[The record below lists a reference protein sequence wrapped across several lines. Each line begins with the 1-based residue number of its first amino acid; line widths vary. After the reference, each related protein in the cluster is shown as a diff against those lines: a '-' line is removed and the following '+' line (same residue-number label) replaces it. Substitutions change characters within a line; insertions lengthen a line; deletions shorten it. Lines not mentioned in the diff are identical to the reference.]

1 MKCRRSLRSDS
12 PEADIDMV
20 LEHADTE
27 IFTGDV
33 TLRRVFSVQRE
44 RDGTCAS
51 HARRSPFTRRSTPDQ
66 DADVTNSCATCEH
79 CGFAYGQKK
88 RRACENEA
96 GHGGVV
102 VQQKWSIKNNTIR
115 EAPVTSPNA
124 ITTTATYVETRP
136 RPDDVITTA
145 PVTSPRGVTATTYV
159 ETRTRPDNA
168 ITTAPVTSPRG
179 VTTTTYVETRTRP
192 DNAITTAPV
201 TSPKGVTATT
211 YVDTRTRPDNA
222 ITTAPV
228 TSPRGVT
235 TTTYVETRRRQDIIQ
250 MHRPVQDWKLETVH
264 VESAVAQKAREPE
277 PVPTSVRPGDARG
290 PEPSLESA
298 FEEALENVTDAD
310 SSFHEEEKN
319 AEKTAAATDE
329 VDLSRYDFAKLTR
342 PPPTSS
348 CECIADDRSSRSL
361 NDVDTDTSCARSG
374 GDVTTDDSE
383 PEWADYAG
391 EKRGSFGQLIGDTL
405 RMTEELLA
413 TFEQIDDDDGDDE
426 DVAGVDS
433 TPGDSQAAVTTE
445 SPDLPRSQPVV
456 EDRVAQLTSTV
467 ESVSVLPDDH
477 VSSVPLVDGPAK
489 INSGESEEQSLAG
502 GHEELRQEVYV
513 ANTVADSEE
522 CFFPYLEVIPPSS
535 PRLRKAPCIVEPSTP
550 VHKPPKREAIFSDL
564 VASRADTD
572 DVAEARSRGATP
584 DVDPLFV
591 QASRDVAYDSGSDV
605 LGDMCVTT
613 DEEPDL
619 DALVESNT
627 KTSVVARTSTEHEG
641 GVVAGDHSPE
651 VGHAVNGSDTDRRS
665 PNSKKKRKY
674 VGARKRVDVTKFA
687 QFHPVDVVERSPD
700 EGSSRVEAHDAEVM
714 KTETEV
720 IMTQDNKENT
730 AQPPDA
736 LSRPSY
742 VDEREETITD
752 DISAHVEIDNTVT
765 ADAVSAEVDERDKRR
780 DVETGDTEKRK
791 PAEAYTT
798 ELPEGADQPEE
809 SADDGWRTVL
819 CEESSQ
825 LADSP
830 CQLRPSPSPSPS
842 GARYV
847 YRASSTRGNTERFDE
862 VKRRA
867 GLDVDKAL
875 MATAVDGDDAEE
887 KVVSEELDIKKVT
900 LFFTLPKELGPVL
913 PPRRP
918 PGSTGG
924 KKRIHIRR
932 VTRIKADGTVEVIQE
947 PTVQTIR
954 YTPAAITT
962 TATVAPSGET
972 IRYTPA
978 AITTT
983 ATVAPFGET
992 KGETPQRS
1000 ADSGHAASNGAE
1012 GKPLAQNTRQ
1022 REPVPIEI
1030 NMKYRHTKL
1039 RKYCKVAPLKRCAV
1053 EPPSVSPVVAPSVD
1067 QNGTP
1072 DGANKE
1078 ATHASPRA
1086 EKRSTD
1092 KDVGETVNGTVDQRD
1107 IRLDGDGHSVDSN
1120 STGEAD
1126 IGVANGIETA
1136 VTETNSKMLQTQAT
1150 NAISPQQNG
1159 GVSKAKLPP
1168 PKVKPK
1174 PKIPSWLATQLSTDK
1189 GDDVEKR
1196 GDDVNDDKVTESA
1209 AGPAVHR
1216 ETTTA
1221 PSATRS
1227 FKETTL

>member
-1 MKCRRSLRSDS
+1 M
-12 PEADIDMV
+12 
-20 LEHADTE
+20 
-27 IFTGDV
+27 
-33 TLRRVFSVQRE
+33 
-44 RDGTCAS
+44 
-51 HARRSPFTRRSTPDQ
+51 
-66 DADVTNSCATCEH
+66 
-79 CGFAYGQKK
+79 
-88 RRACENEA
+88 
-96 GHGGVV
+96 
-102 VQQKWSIKNNTIR
+102 QQKWSIKNNTIR
-115 EAPVTSPNA
+115 EAPVTSPSA
-124 ITTTATYVETRP
+124 IATTA
-136 RPDDVITTA
+136 
-145 PVTSPRGVTATTYV
+145 TYV

-168 ITTAPVTSPRG
+168 TTTAPVTSPRG
-179 VTTTTYVETRTRP
+179 VTTTTFVETRTRP
-192 DNAITTAPV
+192 DNV
-201 TSPKGVTATT
+201 
-211 YVDTRTRPDNA
+211 

-235 TTTYVETRRRQDIIQ
+235 TTTYVETRRRQDIVEV
-250 MHRPVQDWKLETVH
+250 HRPVQDWKLETVH
-264 VESAVAQKAREPE
+264 VESAVAQEASKPEPE
-277 PVPTSVRPGDARG
+277 PVPMSVRPVDARA
-290 PEPSLESA
+290 PELSLESA

-319 AEKTAAATDE
+319 AEKSAAATDD
-329 VDLSRYDFAKLTR
+329 VDLSPYDLARLTR

-361 NDVDTDTSCARSG
+361 NDVDTDTSCARSC

-413 TFEQIDDDDGDDE
+413 TFEQIDDSNDE

-433 TPGDSQAAVTTE
+433 TPGDSQAVVTTE
-445 SPDLPRSQPVV
+445 TPDLPRSQPVV
-456 EDRVAQLTSTV
+456 QDRVVQLTSKV
-467 ESVSVLPDDH
+467 ESVSVLPH
-477 VSSVPLVDGPAK
+477 GRVSSVQFVDGPAK
-489 INSGESEEQSLAG
+489 TNSGEGDEQSLAG

-535 PRLRKAPCIVEPSTP
+535 PRLRTAPCIVEPSTP
-550 VHKPPKREAIFSDL
+550 VHEPPKREAIFSDL
-564 VASRADTD
+564 VVSRADVDADEVT
-572 DVAEARSRGATP
+572 EARSRGATP
-584 DVDPLFV
+584 DVDRLFV

-627 KTSVVARTSTEHEG
+627 KTSVVARTSTEQEA
-641 GVVAGDHSPE
+641 GVVAGDHSLQ
-651 VGHAVNGSDTDRRS
+651 AVNGSDTDKRS
-665 PNSKKKRKY
+665 PNTKKKRKY
-674 VGARKRVDVTKFA
+674 VGARKRVDVTQFA
-687 QFHPVDVVERSPD
+687 QFRPVDVVERSPD
-700 EGSSRVEAHDAEVM
+700 EGSVRVEAQDAEVT
-714 KTETEV
+714 KTETDT
-720 IMTQDNKENT
+720 IITQHNKDNT
-730 AQPPDA
+730 ARSPDA
-736 LSRPSY
+736 QSSPSY
-742 VDEREETITD
+742 MNERKETITD
-752 DISAHVEIDNTVT
+752 DVVRDVKIDNTLT
-765 ADAVSAEVDERDKRR
+765 ADGVAAEVDERDKRR
-780 DVETGDTEKRK
+780 DVETADTEKRK

-798 ELPEGADQPEE
+798 ELPEGAEQPEE

-819 CEESSQ
+819 CEESSE

-830 CQLRPSPSPSPS
+830 CQLRTTPSPS

-847 YRASSTRGNTERFDE
+847 YRASSTRGNTDRFDE

-962 TATVAPSGET
+962 TATVAPSGEQK
-972 IRYTPA
+972 R
-978 AITTT
+978 
-983 ATVAPFGET
+983 
-992 KGETPQRS
+992 ETPQKS

-1012 GKPLAQNTRQ
+1012 GKPLAQNTR
-1022 REPVPIEI
+1022 RTEPVPIEI

-1053 EPPSVSPVVAPSVD
+1053 EAPSVSPAVAPSGD
-1067 QNGTP
+1067 QNGSP
-1072 DGANKE
+1072 DLAYKE
-1078 ATHASPRA
+1078 TTRASPRA
-1086 EKRSTD
+1086 EKRSAD
-1092 KDVGETVNGTVDQRD
+1092 KDFGETVNGTDDQRD
-1107 IRLDGDGHSVDSN
+1107 TRLDGDGHGVDLN
-1120 STGEAD
+1120 STGGAD
-1126 IGVANGIETA
+1126 IGVANGIEKA
-1136 VTETNSKMLQTQAT
+1136 VTETNSKVLHTQTA
-1150 NAISPQQNG
+1150 NAVSPQQNG
-1159 GVSKAKLPP
+1159 GVAKAKLPP

-1189 GDDVEKR
+1189 GGDGEKR
-1196 GDDVNDDKVTESA
+1196 AEDVNDDKVTESA

-1221 PSATRS
+1221 PSAMRS